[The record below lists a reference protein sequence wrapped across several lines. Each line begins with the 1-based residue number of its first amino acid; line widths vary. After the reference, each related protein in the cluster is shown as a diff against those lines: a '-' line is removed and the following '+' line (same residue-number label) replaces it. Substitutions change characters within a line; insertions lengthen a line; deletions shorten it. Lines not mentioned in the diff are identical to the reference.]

1 MIQRPTTR
9 RARLTVSFVSSEERS
24 CGLSVCVYMQ
34 KMELRYWWE
43 HGNANLNS
51 RLSLQFLLT
60 NLSCS
65 RRALQQNKAKSMLYL
80 SKKLTLFMNSKSVY
94 RTKHHVK
101 KISNNTLNITLVT
114 EMPKVISFL
123 KLIRV

>member
-9 RARLTVSFVSSEERS
+9 RARLTVSFVSSEERN
-24 CGLSVCVYMQ
+24 CGLSVCVYTQ

-65 RRALQQNKAKSMLYL
+65 RRALQQNKAQSILYL